1 MTAANT
7 PVPLIGTAASGDR
20 TAGKAPSAQDDAGSG
35 CRRDTEKD
43 DPGNEPSGCPAAG
56 MRGLQFLP
64 LRSQEGTG
72 RIDRA
77 YFRRSGLFRLP
88 CGKQR
93 VTAVDLGNDRSS
105 HAPDPLAIG
114 GAADHGDADKQQ
126 EHQKE
131 HRDSALFS
139 SAELQHNVPS
149 FPADYNRFIL
159 AYFPVLYSLISAPGN
174 QT

>member
-7 PVPLIGTAASGDR
+7 PVPLIGPAASGDHA
-20 TAGKAPSAQDDAGSG
+20 AGKTPSAQDDAGSG
-35 CRRDTEKD
+35 CRRDAEKD

-88 CGKQR
+88 CGKQ
-93 VTAVDLGNDRSS
+93 
-105 HAPDPLAIG
+105 
-114 GAADHGDADKQQ
+114 
-126 EHQKE
+126 
-131 HRDSALFS
+131 
-139 SAELQHNVPS
+139 
-149 FPADYNRFIL
+149 
-159 AYFPVLYSLISAPGN
+159 
-174 QT
+174 